1 MRKFL
6 PLIQQEEEGVAN
18 DPLVS
23 CEEPSSEARQ
33 RSLFSFPWSINC
45 DVMMEIKMCY
55 FNFSLVEI
63 DRFFFMRMVNGSEN
77 FHVVVLISART
88 FEGF

>member
-55 FNFSLVEI
+55 HL
-63 DRFFFMRMVNGSEN
+63 
-77 FHVVVLISART
+77 
-88 FEGF
+88 